1 MDREGD
7 LCLVLRDDDFYNY
20 RFGDVDFVR
29 EYIGNFPSHER
40 INVLIGSDGFIQA
53 RDFTNLDT
61 QACGDL
67 VIERQWFTYG
77 LWGKMLYNPQLGND
91 YFLALLN
98 AHFNADCTDLM
109 DAMAA
114 AGKVIPQIDKQYYVN
129 GDATWYPEAS
139 WSSPA
144 TFGYLNIQRWMRS
157 TNPYPYGHTMSIADY
172 AVAASKGEVVTDLMT
187 PPEVSDNLRSFGEAA
202 LAAVRK
208 AESADMSSMTDI
220 QRREYKQFVSD
231 QEAMAYL
238 GLYYSEKIL
247 AAVDMRILN
256 ETSDENYRSSAI
268 GHLKTALEY
277 WKAYAGI
284 QGTKY
289 RPQRLC
295 RQGYVDLNE
304 ITKSVEND
312 ISLAEKWKIKKL

>member
-1 MDREGD
+1 
-7 LCLVLRDDDFYNY
+7 
-20 RFGDVDFVR
+20 
-29 EYIGNFPSHER
+29 
-40 INVLIGSDGFIQA
+40 
-53 RDFTNLDT
+53 
-61 QACGDL
+61 
-67 VIERQWFTYG
+67 
-77 LWGKMLYNPQLGND
+77 
-91 YFLALLN
+91 
-98 AHFNADCTDLM
+98 
-109 DAMAA
+109 
-114 AGKVIPQIDKQYYVN
+114 
-129 GDATWYPEAS
+129 
-139 WSSPA
+139 
-144 TFGYLNIQRWMRS
+144 MRS

>member
-1 MDREGD
+1 
-7 LCLVLRDDDFYNY
+7 
-20 RFGDVDFVR
+20 
-29 EYIGNFPSHER
+29 
-40 INVLIGSDGFIQA
+40 
-53 RDFTNLDT
+53 
-61 QACGDL
+61 
-67 VIERQWFTYG
+67 
-77 LWGKMLYNPQLGND
+77 
-91 YFLALLN
+91 
-98 AHFNADCTDLM
+98 
-109 DAMAA
+109 MAA

-187 PPEVSDNLRSFGEAA
+187 PLQVYDNLRSFGENA
-202 LAAVRK
+202 LEAVRK
-208 AESADMSSMTDI
+208 AESADISSMTDL
-220 QRREYKQFVSD
+220 QKREYKQFVSD

-247 AAVDMRILN
+247 AAVDMRMLN
-256 ETSDENYRSSAI
+256 ETSDESYRQSAI
-268 GHLKTALEY
+268 AHLTTALDY
-277 WKAYAGI
+277 WKAYAEI
-284 QGTKY
+284 QSLKY
-289 RPQRLC
+289 KPQRLC

-312 ISLAEKWKIKKL
+312 ISLAEKWRIKKL